1 MPPRSVTAEM
11 VATCKRMWSN
21 GRSKRQIAKEL
32 ACSWET
38 VRKILRGE
46 FDDRERS
53 ERCSG
58 CGGIVMASKCK
69 LCEIRDIKLNGA
81 S

>member
-1 MPPRSVTAEM
+1 M
-11 VATCKRMWSN
+11 VATCKRMRAN
-21 GRSKRQIAKEL
+21 GSSKRQIAKVL
-32 ACSWET
+32 LCSWET

-53 ERCSG
+53 RRCSG

-69 LCEIRDIKLNGA
+69 LCEIRDAKQSKGFGNVHD